1 MKDYEVN
8 MYCYLRMI
16 TTLEL
21 LSFAMVYVEFSG
33 FLSVDSMLK
42 SFFSTKIMELRNG
55 VGLRWVGG
63 GGVILGLGLLLLAPP
78 GMIGL
83 LRKNCN

>member
-63 GGVILGLGLLLLAPP
+63 GGDFGIRITTVNSSWHDWFASKKL
-78 GMIGL
+78 
-83 LRKNCN
+83 